1 MEANLQT
8 STKRLSIGNF
18 MRHKL
23 WFERGGIT
31 LRGVISGIL
40 PTTAKIIMGTMQYT
54 SQINRP
60 LPSSKNPHFQ
70 NEATCTT
77 FLVKM
82 SFFFG

>member
-1 MEANLQT
+1 
-8 STKRLSIGNF
+8 
-18 MRHKL
+18 
-23 WFERGGIT
+23 
-31 LRGVISGIL
+31 
-40 PTTAKIIMGTMQYT
+40 MQYT

-82 SFFFG
+82 SFFLDENEKWFPYQRLSTYPRFETEAHGNLEMAYSGFYQTAHLHLSYPNISP